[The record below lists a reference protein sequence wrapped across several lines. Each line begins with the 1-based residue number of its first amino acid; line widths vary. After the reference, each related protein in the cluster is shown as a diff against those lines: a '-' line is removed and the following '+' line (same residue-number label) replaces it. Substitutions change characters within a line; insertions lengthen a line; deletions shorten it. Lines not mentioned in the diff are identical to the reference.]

1 MIKDTQQDEKSRSQV
16 KREFRELKDLGK
28 QLASL
33 SKGQLRALPLSEDT
47 RHALL
52 AAKEM
57 TRGALQRQ
65 YRHLSSLLAEED
77 VAAQIALLIEEL
89 TPLFDAA
96 ANGLKDA
103 LSHTSALP
111 ELSEPT
117 GNGVA
122 YEKFL
127 NIYNELYGLGADE
140 QPDPSF
146 KIEA

>member
-1 MIKDTQQDEKSRSQV
+1 MNV
-16 KREFRELKDLGK
+16 HFL
-28 QLASL
+28 SL
-33 SKGQLRALPLSEDT
+33 SHFILQANLFFFYLIILIFNTLFVAFGPVAEVLLEEMPEETVVTDVNATPLE
-47 RHALL
+47 
-52 AAKEM
+52 
-57 TRGALQRQ
+57 
-65 YRHLSSLLAEED
+65 AEED
-77 VAAQIALLIEEL
+77 VAAQIALLIEKL

-96 ANGLKDA
+96 ASGLKDA

-111 ELSEPT
+111 KLSEPT
-117 GNGVA
+117 GNDIA

>member
-1 MIKDTQQDEKSRSQV
+1 MPEETVVTDGPNV
-16 KREFRELKDLGK
+16 N
-28 QLASL
+28 AP
-33 SKGQLRALPLSEDT
+33 PLE
-47 RHALL
+47 
-52 AAKEM
+52 
-57 TRGALQRQ
+57 
-65 YRHLSSLLAEED
+65 AEED
-77 VAAQIALLIEEL
+77 VAAQIALLIEKL

-96 ANGLKDA
+96 ASGLKDA

-127 NIYNELYGLGADE
+127 NIYNGLYGLGADE
-140 QPDPSF
+140 QPDSSF